1 MTAGPQSFSVPAPAK
16 INLYLHVTGLRPDGY
31 HALDSLIVFADV
43 HDTLRLAPAEDLSL
57 IVEGPHGEGL
67 STDSENLV
75 IKAADRLREAAGIE
89 TGAHMVLEKNLP
101 VASGIG
107 GGSADCAAALT
118 GLARL
123 WNVDTGAVNL
133 AQLGLTLG
141 ADVPVCLFG
150 RAAFMSG
157 IGEEITNAPA
167 LPPAWLVLVNPGAGL
182 STPDVFEARRQPQ
195 CEKWSQPG
203 RFEKSPATV
212 ADFADLLKGR
222 NNDLTDAAIGLQ
234 PVIGDVLQALEGA
247 DGVLLTRMSGSGATC
262 FGLFKDPMGAE
273 HAAVELFSNHPQW
286 WVRWAPLLTDK
297 ATLTG

>member
-1 MTAGPQSFSVPAPAK
+1 MTLSSGPISVPAPAK
-16 INLYLHVTGLRPDGY
+16 INLYLHVTGLRTDGY

-89 TGAHMVLEKNLP
+89 TGVHMVLEKNLP

-157 IGEEITNAPA
+157 IGEDIAAAPI

-182 STPDVFEARRQPQ
+182 STPAVFEARRAALGD
-195 CEKWSQPG
+195 KWSEPG
-203 RFEKSPATV
+203 QFEEPPVNA
-212 ADFADLLKGR
+212 ADLAGLLRTR
-222 NNDLTDAAIGLQ
+222 NNDLTDGAISLQ
-234 PVIGDVLQALEGA
+234 PVIGDVLQALDKT
-247 DGVLLTRMSGSGATC
+247 DGVLLARMSGSGATC
-262 FGLFKDPMGAE
+262 FGLFNDSGGAE
-273 HAAVELFSNHPQW
+273 RAAAVLGGKHPQW
-286 WVRWAPLLTDK
+286 WISASPLLAETTPL
-297 ATLTG
+297 AG